1 MEKIKTIGVIFILV
15 GIVNLLL
22 LITIPFLSDI
32 TVSTN
37 LTLNAT
43 SNMSQY
49 PGTSGFL
56 LATPWILYFI
66 PNVAGIIAIIIVLR
80 RQSA

>member
-1 MEKIKTIGVIFILV
+1 MGKLGTLAWIIGLVI
-15 GIVNLLL
+15 IVNLLL
-22 LITIPFLSDI
+22 LITVPFLADI

-66 PNVAGIIAIIIVLR
+66 PNVAGIIAVIVVLR
-80 RQSA
+80 RQP

>member
-1 MEKIKTIGVIFILV
+1 MSKMGTLAWIIGIVIF
-15 GIVNLLL
+15 VNLTL
-22 LITIPFLSDI
+22 LIFIPFLADI

-43 SNMSQY
+43 SNMSLY

-66 PNVAGIIAIIIVLR
+66 PNVAGIIAVIVVLR
-80 RQSA
+80 QQN

>member
-1 MEKIKTIGVIFILV
+1 MSKMGTLAWIIGLV
-15 GIVNLLL
+15 VIVNLLL
-22 LITIPFLSDI
+22 LITVPFLADI

-37 LTLNAT
+37 ATLTAT

-56 LATPWILYFI
+56 LASPWILMFI
-66 PNVAGIIAIIIVLR
+66 PTVAGVIAVIVVLR
-80 RQSA
+80 RQP

>member
-22 LITIPFLSDI
+22 LIIVPFLADI

-37 LTLNAT
+37 ATLNAST
-43 SNMSQY
+43 NMSLY

-56 LATPWILYFI
+56 LATPWLLYFI

-80 RQSA
+80 RRDA

>member
-1 MEKIKTIGVIFILV
+1 MSKLGILAWIIGLVI
-15 GIVNLLL
+15 IVNLLL
-22 LITIPFLSDI
+22 LITVPFLADI

-43 SNMSQY
+43 SNMSHY

-66 PNVAGIIAIIIVLR
+66 PNVAGIIAVIMVLR
-80 RQSA
+80 RQP

>member
-1 MEKIKTIGVIFILV
+1 MNKIKILIGIVGLVIF
-15 GIVNLLL
+15 VNLFL
-22 LITIPFLSDI
+22 LITVPFLADI

-37 LTLNAT
+37 LSLNAT

-66 PNVAGIIAIIIVLR
+66 PNVIGIIAVIVVLR
-80 RQSA
+80 SRDA

>member
-1 MEKIKTIGVIFILV
+1 MSKLGTLAWIIGLVI
-15 GIVNLLL
+15 IVNLLL
-22 LITIPFLSDI
+22 LITVPFLADI

-66 PNVAGIIAIIIVLR
+66 PNVAGIIAVIVVLR
-80 RQSA
+80 RQP